1 MFANAIYLLALTFAS
16 PWILYRR
23 FRHGRYR
30 RGFGQKF
37 LGLGKQQAAVLRSD
51 KSRCVWV
58 HAVSVGE
65 VNLLPDLVQRLQATD
80 VDLQIVI
87 SSSTDTGYD
96 LAVKHFGADRVFFC
110 PLDFTW
116 AVTRTLK
123 HLQAERLVLTELEL
137 WPNLIAAAHQLGC
150 PVTVVNARLSEK
162 SSSGYQ
168 RFSFLTKSTFAKLD
182 CVACQDQSTADNF
195 AACGTLGRNI
205 HVTGSLKFDGAPQS
219 RNTPQVRQCQQWAGI
234 QPDHQV
240 WLVGS
245 TQVEEETLALKTYQS
260 LRQEHHALRLII
272 VPRHPERFQAVAE
285 MIASFGMKIQ
295 RRSIDEAPLSESQ
308 WTNDTVILID
318 TVGELRHWWGVCQIA
333 TVGGSFGDRGGQNML
348 EPAGY
353 GCAVSFGPNTRNF
366 KDIANRLIQAG
377 AAVRVHDQAQL
388 KDFVVTCLTDSSA
401 TRLLGHAASQ
411 MVNEHRGAI
420 DRTMQLLVASENKN
434 PLAAATTAAA

>member
-1 MFANAIYLLALTFAS
+1 
-16 PWILYRR
+16 
-23 FRHGRYR
+23 
-30 RGFGQKF
+30 
-37 LGLGKQQAAVLRSD
+37 
-51 KSRCVWV
+51 
-58 HAVSVGE
+58 
-65 VNLLPDLVQRLQATD
+65 
-80 VDLQIVI
+80 
-87 SSSTDTGYD
+87 
-96 LAVKHFGADRVFFC
+96 
-110 PLDFTW
+110 
-116 AVTRTLK
+116 
-123 HLQAERLVLTELEL
+123 
-137 WPNLIAAAHQLGC
+137 
-150 PVTVVNARLSEK
+150 
-162 SSSGYQ
+162 
-168 RFSFLTKSTFAKLD
+168 
-182 CVACQDQSTADNF
+182 
-195 AACGTLGRNI
+195 
-205 HVTGSLKFDGAPQS
+205 
-219 RNTPQVRQCQQWAGI
+219 
-234 QPDHQV
+234 
-240 WLVGS
+240 
-245 TQVEEETLALKTYQS
+245 
-260 LRQEHHALRLII
+260 
-272 VPRHPERFQAVAE
+272 

-377 AAVRVHDQAQL
+377 GAVRVHDQAQL